1 MDPESIASML
11 APAINEA
18 KKALSGSAKR
28 AILEKAKAICAE
40 EPQSQER
47 VRELF
52 ADAKRRLASTWKTGM
67 FMTITLFVLFIGMAV
82 TAVVTGLVSGG
93 SPAYAV
99 VFGGI
104 SASSLFTVVLWKP
117 YNLMFKAA
125 QTLQRLDI
133 ILVGLEE
140 EWLACSRIEDPS
152 IRAARILEANQ
163 AALREMTRLDS

>member
-11 APAINEA
+11 APAIDEA
-18 KKALSGSAKR
+18 RKALSGSAKKAIFEKAR
-28 AILEKAKAICAE
+28 AIREE

-52 ADAKRRLASTWKTGM
+52 ADAKKRLASTWKTGM
-67 FMTITLFVLFIGMAV
+67 FMTITLFVLFVGMAMS
-82 TAVVTGLVSGG
+82 AVVTGLVSG
-93 SPAYAV
+93 SPAYAA

-104 SASSLFTVVLWKP
+104 SASSLFTAVLWKP
-117 YNLMFKAA
+117 YNLMFRAA
-125 QTLQRLDI
+125 ETLQRLDI